1 MLAADQTL
9 RGPDKKQ
16 IQAFPRLPPT
26 RTEVVEMNT
35 FLMVL
40 FWAGATAGAIGALY
54 AAGGFGFL
62 AFAFLVVALL
72 R

>member
-1 MLAADQTL
+1 
-9 RGPDKKQ
+9 
-16 IQAFPRLPPT
+16 
-26 RTEVVEMNT
+26 MNT

-62 AFAFLVVALL
+62 AFAVLVVALL